1 MFKNPGNKIQL
12 VAELL
17 FGLGAVFGS
26 VAVFIFGILYEIHFF
41 LCLLYIISGLPC
53 LYIVSLLIYGFGQ
66 LILNTQSID
75 EKIVD
80 NSVEDAQVTE
90 V

>member
-26 VAVFIFGILYEIHFF
+26 IAVFIFSILYEINFF
-41 LCLLYIISGLPC
+41 LCLVYIVAGVVGLYIT
-53 LYIVSLLIYGFGQ
+53 SLFIYGFGQ

-75 EKIVD
+75 EKVVD
-80 NSVEDAQVTE
+80 NSAEDEQVTE